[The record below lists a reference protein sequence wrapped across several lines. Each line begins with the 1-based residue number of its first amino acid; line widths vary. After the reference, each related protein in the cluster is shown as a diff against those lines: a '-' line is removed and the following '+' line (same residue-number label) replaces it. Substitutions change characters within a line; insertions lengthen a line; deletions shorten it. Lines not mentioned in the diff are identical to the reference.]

1 MCTTSNHLKLCTCA
15 TYVDLNS
22 IDHWVLKQ
30 AETNQDGIKYANATL
45 GKCVIPNDTV
55 ISASEDKL
63 NVEKLTTL
71 LNANYCFDIEMN
83 IANGDTLT
91 MYFIEEHSKER
102 LEYTF
107 KYEYNKWE
115 YNKWANTPFD
125 RRYAKGS
132 GIIETEVSQAPP
144 IPQFPPFYNPEIK
157 K

>member
-1 MCTTSNHLKLCTCA
+1 MCITSNHLKLCTCA
-15 TYVDLNS
+15 TSIDLNA

-45 GKCVIPNDTV
+45 GMCVIPNDTI
-55 ISASEDKL
+55 ISPIEDKL

-91 MYFIEEHSKER
+91 MYFIEKHSKEK

-107 KYEYNKWE
+107 KYEYIKWVFD
-115 YNKWANTPFD
+115 KWANTPFD

-132 GIIETEVSQAPP
+132 GIIETQVPP
-144 IPQFPPFYNPEIK
+144 IPKYPPFYNNEIK

>member
-15 TYVDLNS
+15 TSIDLNA

-45 GKCVIPNDTV
+45 GMCVIPNDTI
-55 ISASEDKL
+55 ISASEDKA

-71 LNANYCFDIEMN
+71 LNANYCFDKEMN
-83 IANGDTLT
+83 IAHEDTLT
-91 MYFIEEHSKER
+91 MYFIEEHSKEK

-115 YNKWANTPFD
+115 FNKWANTPFD
-125 RRYAKGS
+125 RRTEKGK
-132 GIIETEVSQAPP
+132 GIIETEV
-144 IPQFPPFYNPEIK
+144 I
-157 K
+157 

>member
-30 AETNQDGIKYANATL
+30 GETNQDGIKYANATL

-91 MYFIEEHSKER
+91 LYFI
-102 LEYTF
+102 
-107 KYEYNKWE
+107 
-115 YNKWANTPFD
+115 
-125 RRYAKGS
+125 
-132 GIIETEVSQAPP
+132 
-144 IPQFPPFYNPEIK
+144 
-157 K
+157 